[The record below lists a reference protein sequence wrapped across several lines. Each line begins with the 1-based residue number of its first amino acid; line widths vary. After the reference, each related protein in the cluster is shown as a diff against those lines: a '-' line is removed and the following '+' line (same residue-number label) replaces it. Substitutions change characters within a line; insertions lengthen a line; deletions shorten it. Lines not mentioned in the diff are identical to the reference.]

1 MEMGFNRKAA
11 CALELPIATE
21 LGVSLPT
28 VRTHIQNLLC
38 KLAVHSCL
46 DAVVCFL
53 RGRRVDPEPPS

>member
-38 KLAVHSCL
+38 KLEVHSCL
-46 DAVVCFL
+46 EAVVWYF
-53 RGRRVDPEPPS
+53 RGRLKDPEPRS